1 MTATV
6 AHFVKNKDIKK
17 EGYLL
22 RKAKKKNKLTRDWF
36 SLLDRELYYYKSKK
50 EAQHKN
56 LYILVGVYITKEE
69 PEMFQDELKLYPFTL
84 VFPHKSRTFYCI
96 KESECNGWIK
106 VLKEAV
112 GYSDFFDFYELGE
125 IIGRGKFSVVKN
137 AIHLKTKK
145 KVAVKILPKTEKTK
159 KDLELQK
166 REIEILKICQ
176 HPNIIR
182 LLDIFENE
190 STLFLVIE
198 YLPGGDMFDFL
209 QERGFDIKESQAK
222 NYVKKI
228 ATALTY
234 LHSFGIAYR
243 DLKPENILMSSSD
256 DTADIKI
263 SDFGLSKIIAP
274 NERSDE
280 PFGTIS
286 YAAPEVLLGNSYD
299 KSVDLWSLGVVTY
312 LLVSGTLPFDDDN
325 EDLIIERAIKE
336 EPDYK
341 SPWIAKVSKNCKD
354 FIKKLLSKGNLSF
367 SLPLTVFLFLTL
379 NCSLICFF
387 RRCSQNDTRRG
398 FEPSLAIINIHN

>member
-354 FIKKLLSKGNLSF
+354 FIKKLLSKGDLSF
-367 SLPLTVFLFLTL
+367 SLPLTVFLFRTI
-379 NCSLICFF
+379 NC
-387 RRCSQNDTRRG
+387 
-398 FEPSLAIINIHN
+398 

>member
-1 MTATV
+1 M
-6 AHFVKNKDIKK
+6 
-17 EGYLL
+17 
-22 RKAKKKNKLTRDWF
+22 
-36 SLLDRELYYYKSKK
+36 
-50 EAQHKN
+50 
-56 LYILVGVYITKEE
+56 
-69 PEMFQDELKLYPFTL
+69 
-84 VFPHKSRTFYCI
+84 
-96 KESECNGWIK
+96 
-106 VLKEAV
+106 LKEAV
-112 GYSDFFDFYELGE
+112 GYSDFFDFYELGD
-125 IIGRGKFSVVKN
+125 IIGRGKFSVVKS

-222 NYVKKI
+222 TYVKKI
-228 ATALTY
+228 ANALAY

-354 FIKKLLSKGNLSF
+354 FIKRLL
-367 SLPLTVFLFLTL
+367 
-379 NCSLICFF
+379 
-387 RRCSQNDTRRG
+387 
-398 FEPSLAIINIHN
+398 